1 MKTYLVECYW
11 PEVAEGDVDR
21 ALRRLRTDAGVTA
34 LGAVLV
40 PADEIVLSLCEATSA
55 AEARRTAI
63 EAGFPAER
71 IVECVP
77 FAGALPGQHEN

>member
-1 MKTYLVECYW
+1 
-11 PEVAEGDVDR
+11 
-21 ALRRLRTDAGVTA
+21 
-34 LGAVLV
+34 VLV
-40 PADEIVLSLCEATSA
+40 PTDEIVLSLCEATSA

-77 FAGALPGQHEN
+77 FAGARPGQHEN

>member
-21 ALRRLRTDAGVTA
+21 ALGRLRVEATVNV

-40 PADEIVLSLCEATSA
+40 SADEIVFSLCEAASA
-55 AEARRTAI
+55 ADARRTAI

-77 FAGALPGQHEN
+77 FAGTLTGRHET

>member
-11 PEVAEGDVDR
+11 PGVLEGDVDR
-21 ALRRLRTDAGVTA
+21 ALERLRSAATVTA

-40 PADEIVLSLCEATSA
+40 PADEIVLSLCEAASA
-55 AEARRTAI
+55 ADARRTAI
-63 EAGFPAER
+63 SAGFPAER

-77 FAGALPGQHEN
+77 LVAQHEN